1 MPVEEI
7 LFKISKSGSLE
18 MGISHGF
25 RGNTVLHIV
34 IGEGGRG
41 SEGLSLKIRP
51 YVEDFFLAYLLSKAP
66 SVQVIFVTEHR
77 NQ

>member
-1 MPVEEI
+1 
-7 LFKISKSGSLE
+7 
-18 MGISHGF
+18 MGISHGN

-51 YVEDFFLAYLLSKAP
+51 YVEDFFLAYLLTN
-66 SVQVIFVTEHR
+66 VDITID
-77 NQ
+77 